1 MVAVDSRL
9 KLKTDRFPQAKLR
22 FPAGSVRSIGELV
35 RLAEFTSTR
44 RRFRRQALACVLG
57 GAVLSIAAA
66 FAEIPP
72 PVVDES
78 ISNLETAWRAVTKP
92 SEGLAMGPLR
102 IAYEETTLPEVMS
115 AIKSGSIKHQ
125 GDAAA
130 SVYWLCY
137 TALNDGGNVRIWI
150 EASGEMGGPEHAV
163 TEVAVQRIARGR
175 PPPECPA
182 LPKLYELLSF
192 NNGVWLGAPVG
203 SVEKIFHSR
212 LLRSGDQAFVGYQ
225 GKVTGDG
232 HCDGRYDLLN
242 SLYLTFKAGLVVAIT
257 AGQVTSC

>member
-1 MVAVDSRL
+1 V
-9 KLKTDRFPQAKLR
+9 KWG
-22 FPAGSVRSIGELV
+22 GS
-35 RLAEFTSTR
+35 
-44 RRFRRQALACVLG
+44 
-57 GAVLSIAAA
+57 
-66 FAEIPP
+66 
-72 PVVDES
+72 
-78 ISNLETAWRAVTKP
+78 
-92 SEGLAMGPLR
+92 
-102 IAYEETTLPEVMS
+102 
-115 AIKSGSIKHQ
+115 
-125 GDAAA
+125 
-130 SVYWLCY
+130 
-137 TALNDGGNVRIWI
+137 
-150 EASGEMGGPEHAV
+150 EHAV

-182 LPKLYELLSF
+182 LPKLYEPLSF

-203 SVEKIFHSR
+203 SVEKIFPSG